1 MLERVRSW
9 WRAVA
14 RREKRRGFVSRR
26 EREERQRRLLIIVT
40 AALALIVVVTLAA
53 GAIWQYFLVPRETY
67 ATVNGVDIR
76 RADYE
81 KFRKYELLQELTS
94 LNRQFQSASADQQ
107 PQIEQQI
114 LLLQAELGDLDN
126 GDKNINPDALKEMV
140 ENQLVLQGLDD
151 LGLAVTDREVDE
163 FIDQLLAPVA
173 LTEPTAT
180 FTLPPTAAA
189 WATETTEAFA
199 EQSTATSE
207 FLATQAEQTAT
218 AEANITPE
226 DPNATASPEGT
237 AEGTPSAAPEATV
250 DATPTASPDLQ
261 ATTEA
266 LATQTFAAPTG
277 TPDPDATPDPNAT
290 ATFTPV
296 PTLEPTATPNSEQ
309 ALATSRAGFELL
321 DDNFLDR
328 AGMSRGDFE
337 RLIAKPALARTKI
350 RNALIAD
357 IPTSQDQVRASH
369 ILVATRAAAL
379 ELMDGRLQTED
390 FAVVAEEVST
400 DTQSAA
406 QGGDLGWFPRGV
418 MTTPFEEAA
427 FSQPVGELP
436 AEPVQ
441 SEFGWHIILVV
452 EREEDRPLTASMI
465 SGVQS
470 SALNQWLDQQAESAD
485 ISSTVTL
492 PADDEPQPGLVG
504 P

>member
-94 LNRQFQSASADQQ
+94 LNRQFQSVSADQQ

-114 LLLQAELGDLDN
+114 LLLQAELADLDN

-163 FIDQLLAPVA
+163 YIDQLLAPVA

-180 FTLPPTAAA
+180 FTIPPTAAA

-207 FLATQAEQTAT
+207 FLPRRPQ
-218 AEANITPE
+218 
-226 DPNATASPEGT
+226 
-237 AEGTPSAAPEATV
+237 
-250 DATPTASPDLQ
+250 
-261 ATTEA
+261 
-266 LATQTFAAPTG
+266 
-277 TPDPDATPDPNAT
+277 
-290 ATFTPV
+290 
-296 PTLEPTATPNSEQ
+296 
-309 ALATSRAGFELL
+309 
-321 DDNFLDR
+321 
-328 AGMSRGDFE
+328 
-337 RLIAKPALARTKI
+337 
-350 RNALIAD
+350 RN
-357 IPTSQDQVRASH
+357 
-369 ILVATRAAAL
+369 RAA
-379 ELMDGRLQTED
+379 
-390 FAVVAEEVST
+390 
-400 DTQSAA
+400 
-406 QGGDLGWFPRGV
+406 
-418 MTTPFEEAA
+418 
-427 FSQPVGELP
+427 
-436 AEPVQ
+436 
-441 SEFGWHIILVV
+441 
-452 EREEDRPLTASMI
+452 
-465 SGVQS
+465 
-470 SALNQWLDQQAESAD
+470 
-485 ISSTVTL
+485 
-492 PADDEPQPGLVG
+492 
-504 P
+504 